1 MFSKSYKVILE
12 YIKINIVSE
21 NIDWINKNIT
31 VNSNSENIIINIQRL
46 ENAIGKS
53 LLPDLITNKKAIT
66 YNDIIHYWNKNL
78 VSENNFINTN
88 TNTYT
93 NTSLKINE
101 DYFIVPCYI
110 INGLVILGIVI
121 FNNSNPSNVK
131 GELPKILETY
141 NYLSTIKPLDNINAN
156 ANANAN
162 TNENINK
169 FNIINGIL
177 NYRINSSS
185 GKIKLLG
192 KEILSNKYLKILIHS
207 DTNNNQDHKHNHEQ
221 ELLIKWEH
229 IFRNIANY
237 LPKFK
242 IIYKSKENAITNFF
256 QNRLNP

>member
-21 NIDWINKNIT
+21 KIDWINKNIS

-46 ENAIGKS
+46 ENIIVKSNKS
-53 LLPDLITNKKAIT
+53 LLPNLIINNKAIT
-66 YNDIIHYWNKNL
+66 YNDIIHYWNYNCAL
-78 VSENNFINTN
+78 E
-88 TNTYT
+88 

-101 DYFIVPCYI
+101 DYFIAPCYI
-110 INGLVILGIVI
+110 IDGLLIIGIII
-121 FNNSNPSNVK
+121 FNTRK
-131 GELPKILETY
+131 ELYKILETY
-141 NYLSTIKPLDNINAN
+141 NYLSTIKSLDD
-156 ANANAN
+156 
-162 TNENINK
+162 TNE

-177 NYRINSSS
+177 NYRISCS

-192 KEILSNKYLKILIHS
+192 KEILGNKYLKIKLH
-207 DTNNNQDHKHNHEQ
+207 HEK
-221 ELLIKWEH
+221 ELLIKWEY

-242 IIYKSKENAITNFF
+242 ITYKSNKNIITNFF

>member
-46 ENAIGKS
+46 ENALDKS
-53 LLPDLITNKKAIT
+53 NKSSLPSLPDLTTNKKAIT
-66 YNDIIHYWNKNL
+66 YNDIINYWNKNL
-78 VSENNFINTN
+78 ASENNFINTN
-88 TNTYT
+88 TNTNT
-93 NTSLKINE
+93 NKNISLKINE

-110 INGLVILGIVI
+110 INGFLILGIVI
-121 FNNSNPSNVK
+121 FNTGNARD
-131 GELPKILETY
+131 ELPKILETY

-156 ANANAN
+156 V
-162 TNENINK
+162 NE

-177 NYRINSSS
+177 NYRIGNNH

-207 DTNNNQDHKHNHEQ
+207 YTNHKQDNEHNHEQ
-221 ELLIKWEH
+221 ELLIKWEY

-242 IIYKSKENAITNFF
+242 IIYKSKGNAITNFF